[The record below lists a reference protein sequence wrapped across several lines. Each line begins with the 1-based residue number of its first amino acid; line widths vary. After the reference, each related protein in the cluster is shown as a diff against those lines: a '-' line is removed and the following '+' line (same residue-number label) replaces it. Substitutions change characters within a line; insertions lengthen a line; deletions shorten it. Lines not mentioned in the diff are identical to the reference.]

1 MIYDFTIIFIISFH
15 HILMDIKTPVSA
27 TIFQEQDP
35 ISIVEPRHDSV
46 ENTGSGNEAHYYQC
60 FDILGLQELMKTSTK
75 EPVKRVLDEYLLM
88 FLILS
93 TIKRMRNT

>member
-1 MIYDFTIIFIISFH
+1 
-15 HILMDIKTPVSA
+15 MDIKTPVSTA
-27 TIFQEQDP
+27 ILQEQDP
-35 ISIVEPRHDSV
+35 ISMVKPRHDGI

-60 FDILGLQELMKTSTK
+60 FDIVGLQELMKTSAK
-75 EPVKRVLDEYLLM
+75 EPIKCVLDEYLLM